1 MSSPIGNIRKSL
13 LQRLLVGFHQKASH
27 SHRISVLT
35 DIVAQ
40 EILGQLSSGTKTHHD
55 CLDVGCGDMVI
66 AENIAKKITQTNW
79 KCIDIHPLPENLKE
93 NPRWEKYSQFDG
105 KHIPFQDKSFD
116 VVAFCDVLHHA
127 GENTGKLLT
136 ESARTARIV
145 IIKDHFE
152 NGIYSRTMLQLMD
165 FVGNWAYGVNIP
177 KKYFTRES
185 FAELCENAGLELV
198 HMNDNI
204 QLYKH
209 LPLLRN
215 ILLPKW
221 QFVATLRSKPV

>member
-1 MSSPIGNIRKSL
+1 MSSPIVNVRKRF
-13 LQRLLVGFHQKASH
+13 LQKFLIWFHQNASH
-27 SHRISVLT
+27 KHRIS
-35 DIVAQ
+35 
-40 EILGQLSSGTKTHHD
+40 ILAELITCGIKTQVPKSEFIN
-55 CLDVGCGDMVI
+55 CLDVGCGDMVLAEKI
-66 AENIAKKITQTNW
+66 AENLRNSNW
-79 KCIDIHPLPENLKE
+79 RCTDIHPLPSALEGNAK
-93 NPRWEKYSQFDG
+93 WKKYSQFDG

-127 GENTGKLLT
+127 GENTGELLT
-136 ESARTARIV
+136 ESARIARII

-152 NGIYSRTMLQLMD
+152 DGIYSRTMLQLMD
-165 FVGNWAYGVNIP
+165 FMGNWAYGVNIP

-198 HMNDNI
+198 HLNDNI

-209 LPLLRN
+209 LPLVRN
-215 ILLPKW
+215 ILSPKW